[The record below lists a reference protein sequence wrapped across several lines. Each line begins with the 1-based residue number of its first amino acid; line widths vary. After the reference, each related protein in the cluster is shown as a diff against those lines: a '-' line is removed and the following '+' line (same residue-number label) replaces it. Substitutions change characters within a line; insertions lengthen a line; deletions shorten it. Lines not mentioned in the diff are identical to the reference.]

1 MDLLFLKIV
10 EGTPE
15 PAIVDGGVDGFRG
28 ANIHAVVRPAVLPE
42 YGQHHLGVLVCPCVV
57 QGSIIGSIGGSCRAP
72 RFSRPGR

>member
-15 PAIVDGGVDGFRG
+15 PAIVDGGIDGFRG

-42 YGQHHLGVLVCPCVV
+42 HGQHHVCVLLCRCRRR
-57 QGSIIGSIGGSCRAP
+57 GSGIRSIGVR
-72 RFSRPGR
+72 